1 MRQTIKLC
9 ENVKAHVLDV
19 ANVFCE
25 QSGSSRHVAVEGT
38 RVGVH
43 HEQQLI
49 YGLMEWRDEPPH
61 HAIQALKL
69 PLPIGHLTHHGT
81 QRRPLQRRQGT
92 ARKEVGVR
100 DWVGGWSRFF
110 SFQFKR
116 PDFIPEQP
124 RRPTP
129 THHQGPPCER

>member
-1 MRQTIKLC
+1 MCIHYLKFKMYLFISSAEFFGIFSAACSIMRQTIKL
-9 ENVKAHVLDV
+9 EALNVKAHVLQV
-19 ANVFCE
+19 ANVFGE
-25 QSGSSRHVAVEGT
+25 QSGCSRHVAVEGT

-81 QRRPLQRRQGT
+81 QRRPLT
-92 ARKEVGVR
+92 KY
-100 DWVGGWSRFF
+100 S
-110 SFQFKR
+110 
-116 PDFIPEQP
+116 
-124 RRPTP
+124 T
-129 THHQGPPCER
+129 